1 MRYPSIILLPCVASI
16 ACVGAHMAYPAT
28 EPIQTDSPIY
38 TYTEA
43 NGLAHVTIR
52 MTYRN
57 TTGGPVFLPMCQGP
71 QPPRLQ
77 KQVGDK
83 WVVAFSPNVLACE
96 ETPMAIANNESY
108 QYTFQV
114 IAGMPNTNYLPRF
127 AVNEVPGTYRVL
139 WEVFHGAAGEP
150 SHPVITRDQ
159 LPTNEEVSNT
169 FQLVR

>member
-1 MRYPSIILLPCVASI
+1 MRYSPIILLPCVAAM
-16 ACVGAHMAYPAT
+16 ACAASRMALPAT

-38 TYTEA
+38 TYQEA
-43 NGLAHVTIR
+43 NGLAQVVIR
-52 MTYRN
+52 LTYRN

-83 WVVAFSPNVLACE
+83 WVIAFSPNVLACE
-96 ETPMAIANNESY
+96 ETPMEIANNQSY
-108 QYTFQV
+108 TYTFQV
-114 IAGMPNTNYLPRF
+114 IAGMPGTNYLPRF
-127 AVNEVPGTYRVL
+127 SVESVPGTYRIL

-150 SHPVITRDQ
+150 SKPVITTAQ
-159 LPTNEEVSNT
+159 LPTNQEVSNP

>member
-1 MRYPSIILLPCVASI
+1 MRDRGRGIRNETLRSELPVRRPPSPVPARGSLLGCRIRCERPMRYSPIILVPCVAAV
-16 ACVGAHMAYPAT
+16 ACAGARMAYPAT
-28 EPIQTDSPIY
+28 EPIQTDAPIY

-57 TTGGPVFLPMCQGP
+57 TTGGPVYLPMCQGP

-96 ETPMAIANNESY
+96 ETPQIGRASCRE
-108 QYTFQV
+108 
-114 IAGMPNTNYLPRF
+114 
-127 AVNEVPGTYRVL
+127 RV
-139 WEVFHGAAGEP
+139 
-150 SHPVITRDQ
+150 
-159 LPTNEEVSNT
+159 
-169 FQLVR
+169 